1 MLHGYHLGVCNQESP
16 AVGNIKKKIDV
27 GDLEVGMW
35 VTDLDRP
42 WLETPLL
49 FQGYEIH
56 NQEEID
62 ELRRYCKFVYI
73 SVSVPVAA
81 ATSTSARST
90 QHRPAA
96 KGTYDQHHR
105 IEFDLLK
112 KAAAPQH
119 GELAYPDQTT
129 LEEEMS
135 AAHVTH
141 AQASALVTSLLEDA
155 RMLRS
160 LDVVATKQVVGSLV
174 ESVLRNPDAL
184 LCLIQLKNKHEY
196 TAEHSLR
203 VSVLALT
210 LGRHLGLDNTD
221 LQDLGTGALLHD
233 IGKMKLPLELL
244 DRTGKLAPHDVEI
257 LQHHVPL
264 GVALLR
270 RQPGISPRAVD
281 AVREHHER
289 YNGSGYPSGLK
300 GEAIGL
306 LSQIVGIVD
315 YYDTMTSDWVDH
327 GALSGY
333 MAIRKI
339 YELRDQQFH
348 QNLVSQFIQCMGIYP
363 IGSLVELNTGEV
375 GVVVSMNRHRRLR
388 PRVAMVLRP
397 NNMPYEEI
405 RIINLMH
412 DRTSD
417 GRVLEIERALE
428 PGTYGIKPSDYLPRE
443 PTT

>member
-1 MLHGYHLGVCNQESP
+1 M
-16 AVGNIKKKIDV
+16 GNIKKKIDV
-27 GDLEVGMW
+27 GDLEVGMC

-49 FQGYEIH
+49 FQGYEIR

-62 ELRRYCKFVYI
+62 EIRRYCKFVYI
-73 SVSVPVAA
+73 SVPASVATH
-81 ATSTSARST
+81 TSTPSRST
-90 QHRPAA
+90 QHNPAG
-96 KGTYDQHHR
+96 KGTSDQHRR

-112 KAAAPQH
+112 KAAAPQQ
-119 GELAYPDQTT
+119 GEQAYPDQTT
-129 LEEEMS
+129 LEEELS
-135 AAHVTH
+135 ATYVTH
-141 AQASALVTSLLEDA
+141 AQARSLIATLLEDA
-155 RMLRS
+155 RMLKS
-160 LDVVATKQVVGSLV
+160 LDVAATKQVVGSLA

-184 LCLIQLKNKHEY
+184 LCLIQLKNKHEF

-233 IGKMKLPLELL
+233 IGKMKLPLDLL
-244 DRTGKLAPHDVEI
+244 DRTGKLAPHEVEI

-281 AVREHHER
+281 TVREHHER
-289 YNGSGYPSGLK
+289 YNGSGYPAGLK

-306 LSQIVGIVD
+306 LGQIVGIVD

>member
-1 MLHGYHLGVCNQESP
+1 
-16 AVGNIKKKIDV
+16 VGNLKKKIDV
-27 GDLEVGMW
+27 GDLEIGMC
-35 VTDLDRP
+35 VIELDRP
-42 WLETPLL
+42 WLETPML

-56 NQEEID
+56 NQGEID

-73 SVSVPVAA
+73 TVLQLVSPSKTPAPVPV
-81 ATSTSARST
+81 RSI

-96 KGTYDQHHR
+96 KGTNDLHHR

-119 GELAYPDQTT
+119 GDQPYPDQTT
-129 LEEEMS
+129 LEEELG
-135 AAHVTH
+135 AAQTTH
-141 AQASALVTSLLEDA
+141 AQARSLVSLLLDDA
-155 RMLRS
+155 RMLKS
-160 LDVVATKQVVGSLV
+160 LDIVATKQVVGALA

-184 LCLIQLKNKHEY
+184 LCLMQLKNKHEF

-210 LGRHLGLDNTD
+210 LGRHLGLDSPE
-221 LQDLGTGALLHD
+221 LQNLGTGALLHD
-233 IGKMKLPLELL
+233 IGKMKLPLDLL
-244 DRTGKLAPHDVEI
+244 QQSGKLAPHDVEI

-270 RQPGISPRAVD
+270 RQPGIPQAAVE

-289 YNGSGYPSGLK
+289 YNGSGYPAGLK
-300 GEAIGL
+300 GNAIGQL
-306 LSQIVGIVD
+306 GQIVGIVD

-327 GALSGY
+327 SALSGY

-339 YELRDQQFH
+339 YELRDEQFH
-348 QNLVSQFIQCMGIYP
+348 HTLVNQFIQCMGIYP
-363 IGSLVELNTGEV
+363 IGSLVEFNTGEV

-388 PRVAMVLRP
+388 PRVALVLRA
-397 NNMPYEEI
+397 NNTPYEEI

-412 DRTSD
+412 DRASD

-428 PGTYGIKPSDYLPRE
+428 PGTYGIKASDYLPQVARA
-443 PTT
+443 

>member
-1 MLHGYHLGVCNQESP
+1 M
-16 AVGNIKKKIDV
+16 GNIKKKIDV
-27 GDLEVGMW
+27 NDLEVGMR

-49 FQGYEIH
+49 FQGNEIRS
-56 NQEEID
+56 QEEID

-73 SVSVPVAA
+73 SVPLPETAEVSAP
-81 ATSTSARST
+81 ARSI

-96 KGTYDQHHR
+96 KGTNDQHHR
-105 IEFDLLK
+105 VEFDLLK
-112 KAAAPQH
+112 KAAAPQQ
-119 GELAYPDQTT
+119 GEQTYPDRTT
-129 LEEEMS
+129 LEEELS
-135 AAHVTH
+135 AARTTH
-141 AQASALVTSLLEDA
+141 AEARSLITALLEDA
-155 RMLRS
+155 RMLKS
-160 LDVVATKQVVGSLV
+160 LDVVATKQVVGTLA

-184 LCLIQLKNKHEY
+184 LCLIQMKNKHAY

-210 LGRHLGLDNTD
+210 LGRHLGLDSTD
-221 LQDLGTGALLHD
+221 LQNLGTGALLHD
-233 IGKMKLPLELL
+233 IGKMKLPLDLL
-244 DRTGKLAPHDVEI
+244 DRSGKLAPHDVDI

-270 RQPGISPRAVD
+270 RQPGIPQPAVD

-300 GEAIGL
+300 GEAIGKL
-306 LSQIVGIVD
+306 GQIVGIVD

-327 GALSGY
+327 SALSGY

-339 YELRDQQFH
+339 YELRDEQFH
-348 QNLVSQFIQCMGIYP
+348 HALVNQFIQCMGIYP

-388 PRVAMVLRP
+388 PRVALVLRP
-397 NNMPYEEI
+397 NNTPYEEI

-412 DRTSD
+412 DRAGD

-428 PGTYGIKPSDYLPRE
+428 PGTYGIKPSEYMPLAARV
-443 PTT
+443 